1 MQSKEPCS
9 RSTTL
14 KLRHQQLTQ
23 ATAADRNA
31 SQHPNPARRQQSDY
45 RKPCLINQ
53 SINQSL
59 DGKGPLATGEEDRD
73 DDDDDHND
81 DDDDDN
87 DILNLVENG
96 DKASK
101 K

>member
-31 SQHPNPARRQQSDY
+31 SQHPNPARCRQSDD
-45 RKPCLINQ
+45 RKPCL
-53 SINQSL
+53 INQSL
-59 DGKGPLATGEEDRD
+59 DGKGPLATGEEDGD
-73 DDDDDHND
+73 DDDVHSDDDND
-81 DDDDDN
+81 DDDD
-87 DILNLVENG
+87 ILNLVKNG

>member
-1 MQSKEPCS
+1 MFAKQG
-9 RSTTL
+9 TMLHVNNL

-31 SQHPNPARRQQSDY
+31 SQHPNPARRRQSDY

-53 SINQSL
+53 SLN
-59 DGKGPLATGEEDRD
+59 GKALLATGEEDG

-81 DDDDDN
+81 DDDDD
-87 DILNLVENG
+87 DILDFVENG